1 MAGSTRATGTTA
13 AAPVA
18 PVLFLLFVTG
28 WAANH
33 FAALL
38 PVLQRDEGLSPGL
51 LAGVYGLYA
60 VGLLPGLVLGGGLS
74 DRVGRKVL
82 AVPGAAVA
90 LLGTLSLLVW
100 HDPAGLVVGR
110 LLVGLGAG
118 AAFSAGT
125 AWATDRRG
133 TTGATWAGIALTSG
147 FAGGPVVSGV
157 LAQVAPHPLPV
168 TFGLS
173 AALSLAAVLAA
184 ARLAA
189 LGGGR
194 TAPAPSAGSAP
205 AAGPVRERSAGRAL
219 GWALPIAP
227 WVFAG
232 ATVGVVTLP
241 SRLDESLRGPLLT
254 GVSAGVVL
262 GTGIVV
268 QILARRVGAGPAA
281 GVWGATAAAAGL
293 VLAAFGGATPALPLV
308 LLAAVLLGVGYG
320 LCLRAGLLDLATW
333 APPDSRGSLTGL
345 FYLCTYI
352 GFGVPVLLEA
362 LRPSLGPTLPL
373 LVLGAMSLT
382 AAVQRRVR
390 LARSVG

>member
-1 MAGSTRATGTTA
+1 MTGSTRPV
-13 AAPVA
+13 APVA

-38 PVLQRDEGLSPGL
+38 PVLQREEGLSPGL

-60 VGLLPGLVLGGGLS
+60 VGLLPGLLLGGGLS
-74 DRVGRKVL
+74 DRIGRKVL

-90 LLGTLSLLVW
+90 LLGTVSLLVW
-100 HDPAGLVVGR
+100 HDPAGLIVGR

-118 AAFSAGT
+118 ATFSAGT

-133 TTGATWAGIALTSG
+133 TTGATWAGVALTAG

-157 LAQVAPHPLPV
+157 LAQVSAHPLPV

-173 AALSLAAVLAA
+173 ALLSAVAVVGA
-184 ARLAA
+184 ARLRPV
-189 LGGGR
+189 GTGR
-194 TAPAPSAGSAP
+194 TATPPTVAPGASAP
-205 AAGPVRERSAGRAL
+205 RRVRSTSAAL

-254 GVSAGVVL
+254 GISAGVVL

-268 QILARRVGAGPAA
+268 QVLARRVGAGPGA
-281 GVWGATAAAAGL
+281 GVLGAAAAAAGL
-293 VLAAFGGATPALPLV
+293 VLAGVGGAAPALALV
-308 LLAAVLLGVGYG
+308 LAAAVLLGIGYG

-362 LRPSLGPTLPL
+362 VRPTLGPELPL
-373 LVLGAMSLT
+373 LVLGGLSVL
-382 AAVQRRVR
+382 AAFQRGLR
-390 LARSVG
+390 LARSRG